1 MLLPVKEEIMTR
13 TELEDL
19 SAQLSYIVKSLRFV
33 KKICRSTSPGNSDPI
48 QRLEVCELI
57 LKNKIDDLN
66 SIVRKLNKKATNY
79 LSNSNKA
86 A

>member
-1 MLLPVKEEIMTR
+1 MLSPLKDEIVRR

-33 KKICRSTSPGNSDPI
+33 KKICRSQSPENSDPI
-48 QRLEVCELI
+48 HRLEVCELI
-57 LKNKIDDLN
+57 LQNKIDDLN
-66 SIVRKLNKKATNY
+66 IIVKELNKRARGY
-79 LSNSNKA
+79 FPDSDKA